1 MLTFSISFCLSFFSL
16 NIPYIKTSP
25 EEGGTHGII
34 GHTIIRHCKP
44 DAVILNFAR
53 GELVDSMAMKEFLD
67 KSGEARYISDF
78 PDDELWNHPN
88 TIIVP
93 HLGASTGEAE
103 DSAAVSDLFVFFSLF
118 LSSLLLLFVFVV
130 FFVDVVV
137 YDLSSF
143 SLSLPP

>member
-1 MLTFSISFCLSFFSL
+1 MKS
-16 NIPYIKTSP
+16 SP

-34 GHTIIRHCKP
+34 GQTIIRHCKP

-67 KSGEARYISDF
+67 RSGEARYISDF

-103 DSAAVSDLFVFFSLF
+103 DSAAVSVFS
-118 LSSLLLLFVFVV
+118 
-130 FFVDVVV
+130 
-137 YDLSSF
+137 SSF
-143 SLSLPP
+143 SSTRFYHRCCCCSYFCSIL